1 MKPTIQSPIKTPAQ
15 TPVTTKT
22 PVSRLRTPGIA
33 SSPPIVPGSLLNTPA
48 RTDAPVTI
56 QTPVGPRRIPHNS
69 PNQTPVRH
77 TVSSQPNLSPAQ
89 LASRKLIQKS
99 VKMLNT
105 PKLKTSDKIAPQTPQ
120 PVAPFPLRDQTLNTE
135 TSPVEIPLAK
145 PPGQPVPKLPPQQV
159 LMPQNNPFDINSELI
174 PFQEQEVEAVFKTPE
189 LDDFLL
195 PPVLGDQITDTT
207 LMHRHLPKQTDTDRI
222 MEQINRKYLTKLQ
235 LPCSIRDMQAAYL
248 NSPHFKD
255 IYMAVGMNKL
265 PSKARTARKL
275 ESDLMNAVYMIHGGL
290 LYRYIRNST
299 GDSEPVLCVPASKI
313 DIFLELFHSSIL
325 GGHMGMSKCVL
336 TPTTKILLPQFSL
349 SCKNVHN

>member
-1 MKPTIQSPIKTPAQ
+1 MVTPA
-15 TPVTTKT
+15 
-22 PVSRLRTPGIA
+22 
-33 SSPPIVPGSLLNTPA
+33 
-48 RTDAPVTI
+48 
-56 QTPVGPRRIPHNS
+56 GPRRIPHNT
-69 PNQTPVRH
+69 PNLTPVRH

-105 PKLKTSDKIAPQTPQ
+105 PKLKIPYNIAPTTPK
-120 PVAPFPLRDQTLNTE
+120 PVTPFPLRDQSFNTE
-135 TSPVEIPLAK
+135 ASPVEIPLAK
-145 PPGQPVPKLPPQQV
+145 PPGPPAPKLPPQQA
-159 LMPQNNPFDINSELI
+159 LMPQNNPFDINSDLI

-189 LDDFLL
+189 LDGFLL

-207 LMHRHLPKQTDTDRI
+207 FMHRCLPKQTDIDRI

-255 IYMAVGMNKL
+255 IYMAVGMNKM
-265 PSKARTARKL
+265 PNKARTARKL

-290 LYRYIRNST
+290 LYRYIKNST
-299 GDSEPVLCVPASKI
+299 GDSEPVLCVPASKV

-336 TPTTKILLPQFSL
+336 TLQQNFTAPI
-349 SCKNVHN
+349 